1 MVSLAPVRALRVSE
15 TQTVTVLRNFLQN
28 ASFSVDGK
36 AGALVRNGADARGKN
51 YKG

>member
-1 MVSLAPVRALRVSE
+1 MLR
-15 TQTVTVLRNFLQN
+15 TVLQRGNFLQN